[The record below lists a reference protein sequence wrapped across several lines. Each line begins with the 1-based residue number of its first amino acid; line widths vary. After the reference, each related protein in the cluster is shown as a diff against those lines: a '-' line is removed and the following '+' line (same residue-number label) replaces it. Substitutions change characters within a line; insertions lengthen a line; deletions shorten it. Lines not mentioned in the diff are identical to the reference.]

1 MTPVFFR
8 TPAALRRW
16 FAAHHASS
24 AELWIGFYKKD
35 SGRGGVVYKQALD
48 EALCFGWIDG
58 LVRGVDDACYM
69 QRFTPR
75 RPRSNWSAVNIAK
88 MRALIDEGRAQLA
101 GLAAFER
108 RTPDRSAVCS
118 YEQRRAAALS
128 PGERRAVKAN
138 PAAWSFFEAQ
148 PPHYRRTV
156 ALWIQSAKKE
166 ETRSRRLAS
175 LIDLSARGQMV
186 PPFVQRPDKR

>member
-1 MTPVFFR
+1 MAPRFFK

-16 FAAHHASS
+16 FEAHHATS

-58 LVRGVDDACYM
+58 MVRRVDEVCYM

-75 RPRSNWSAVNIAK
+75 RPRSTWSAVNIAK
-88 MRALIDEGRAQLA
+88 MRALIDGGRAQPA

-108 RTPDRSAVCS
+108 RTPDRSAVYS

-128 PGERRAVKAN
+128 PAERLAVKAN
-138 PAAWSFFEAQ
+138 PAAWSFFEVQ
-148 PPHYRRTV
+148 PPSYRRTV
-156 ALWIQSAKKE
+156 AWWIQSAKKT
-166 ETRSRRLAS
+166 ETRARRLAV
-175 LIDLSARGQMV
+175 LIDCSARGQLV
-186 PPFVQRPDKR
+186 PGFIPRPQK

>member
-1 MTPVFFR
+1 MFFK

-35 SGRGGVVYKQALD
+35 SGRGGVVYRQALD

-58 LVRGVDDACYM
+58 MVRSVDDVCYM

-88 MRALIDEGRAQLA
+88 MRALIDQGLAQPA

-108 RTPDRSAVCS
+108 RIPDRSAIDS
-118 YEQRRAAALS
+118 HEQRRDATLS
-128 PGERRAVKAN
+128 PAERRAVRAN
-138 PAAWSFFEAQ
+138 PEAWRFLETR
-148 PPHYRRTV
+148 PPSYRR
-156 ALWIQSAKKE
+156 AMAGWIQSAKKA
-166 ETRSRRLAS
+166 ETRERRLAA
-175 LIDLSARGQMV
+175 LIDCSARGRLV
-186 PPFVQRPDKR
+186 PPFVSRPQKQ

>member
-1 MTPVFFR
+1 VAPTFFK

-16 FAAHHASS
+16 FKAHHATS

-58 LVRGVDDACYM
+58 MVRSVDDACYM

-88 MRALIDEGRAQLA
+88 MRALIAEGRAQPA

-108 RTPDRSAVCS
+108 RTPERSAVYS
-118 YEQRRAAALS
+118 YEQRQAAALS
-128 PGERRAVKAN
+128 PAERRAVKAN

-148 PPHYRRTV
+148 PAHYKRTV
-156 ALWIQSAKKE
+156 ALWIQSAKKA
-166 ETRSRRLAS
+166 ETRERRLAS
-175 LIDLSARGQMV
+175 LIDLSARGRMV
-186 PPFVQRPDKR
+186 PPFVPRPGKR

>member
-1 MTPVFFR
+1 VAPAFFE

-16 FAAHHASS
+16 FKAHHASS

-35 SGRGGVVYKQALD
+35 SGRRGVVYKQALD

-58 LVRGVDDACYM
+58 MVRRVDDASYM

-88 MRALIDEGRAQLA
+88 MRALVDEGRAQPA

-108 RTPDRSAVCS
+108 RTPDRSAVHS
-118 YEQRRAAALS
+118 YEQRQMAALS
-128 PGERRAVKAN
+128 AAERRAVKAN
-138 PAAWSFFEAQ
+138 PTAWSFFEAQ
-148 PPHYRRTV
+148 PPHYKRTV
-156 ALWIQSAKKE
+156 AWWIQSAKKD
-166 ETRSRRLAS
+166 ETRTRRLAS
-175 LIDLSARGQMV
+175 LIDFSARGRMV

>member
-1 MTPVFFR
+1 MSCTFFK

-16 FAAHHASS
+16 FKTHHATS

-35 SGRGGVVYKQALD
+35 SGRGGVIYRQALD

-58 LVRGVDDACYM
+58 VIRRVDEVSYM

-75 RPRSNWSAVNIAK
+75 RPRSTWSAVNIAK
-88 MRALIDEGRAQLA
+88 MRALIDEGRAQPA

-108 RTPDRSAVCS
+108 RTPDRSVVYS
-118 YEQRRAAALS
+118 YEQRRTATLS
-128 PGERRAVKAN
+128 PAERRTVEAD

-148 PPHYRRTV
+148 PPHYKRSI

-166 ETRSRRLAS
+166 ETRTRRLAV
-175 LIDLSARGQMV
+175 LIDCSAHGRLV
-186 PPFVQRPDKR
+186 PPFIPRPQK

>member
-1 MTPVFFR
+1 VAPTFFK

-16 FAAHHASS
+16 FRAHHATS

-35 SGRGGVVYKQALD
+35 SGRGGVVYRQALN

-58 LVRGVDDACYM
+58 MVRRVDDVSYM

-75 RPRSNWSAVNIAK
+75 RPRSTWSAVNIA
-88 MRALIDEGRAQLA
+88 RVGALIAEGRVQPA

-108 RTPDRSAVCS
+108 RTPDRSVVYS

-128 PGERRAVKAN
+128 PAERRAVKAD

-148 PPHYRRTV
+148 PPHYKRSI
-156 ALWIQSAKKE
+156 ALWIQGAKKS
-166 ETRSRRLAS
+166 ETRARRLAT
-175 LIDLSARGQMV
+175 LIDCSARGRLV
-186 PPFVQRPDKR
+186 PPFIPRPQK

>member
-1 MTPVFFR
+1 VTPAFFE

-16 FAAHHASS
+16 FKTHHATT

-58 LVRGVDDACYM
+58 MVRRVDNASYM

-75 RPRSNWSAVNIAK
+75 RPRSHWSAINIAK
-88 MRALIDEGRAQLA
+88 MRALIDEGRAQPA

-108 RTPDRSAVCS
+108 RVPDRSAVYS
-118 YEQRRAAALS
+118 YEQRQAATLS
-128 PGERRAVKAN
+128 PAERRVVKAN
-138 PAAWSFFEAQ
+138 PDAWRFLEAQ
-148 PPHYRRTV
+148 PPSYKRTV
-156 ALWIQSAKKE
+156 AWWIQFAKKA
-166 ETRSRRLAS
+166 ETRERRLAV
-175 LIDLSARGQMV
+175 LIDCSARGRLV
-186 PPFVQRPDKR
+186 PPFIPRPQK

>member
-1 MTPVFFR
+1 MAPRFFK

-16 FAAHHASS
+16 FEAHHETT

-35 SGRGGVVYKQALD
+35 SGRGGVIYKQALD

-58 LVRGVDDACYM
+58 MVRRVDEVSYM

-75 RPRSNWSAVNIAK
+75 RPRSTWSAVNIAK
-88 MRALIDEGRAQLA
+88 MRALIDEGRAQPA

-108 RTPDRSAVCS
+108 RTPDRAVAYS
-118 YEQRRAAALS
+118 YEQRQTATLS
-128 PGERRAVKAN
+128 PAERRAVQAD

-148 PPHYRRTV
+148 PPHYKRAV
-156 ALWIQSAKKE
+156 ALWIQGARKL
-166 ETRSRRLAS
+166 ETRQRRLAV
-175 LIDLSARGQMV
+175 LIDCSARGRLV
-186 PPFVQRPDKR
+186 PPFIPRPQK

>member
-1 MTPVFFR
+1 LTPTFFK

-16 FAAHHASS
+16 FEAHHATS
-24 AELWIGFYKKD
+24 AELWVGFYKKD

-58 LVRGVDDACYM
+58 MVRSLDDVCYM

-88 MRALIDEGRAQLA
+88 MRALIDEGRAQPA

-108 RTPDRSAVCS
+108 RTPDSPAVYS
-118 YEQRRAAALS
+118 YEQRRAAALTLA
-128 PGERRAVKAN
+128 ERRAVKAN

-148 PPHYRRTV
+148 PPHYKRTV
-156 ALWIQSAKKE
+156 ALWIQSARKD
-166 ETRSRRLAS
+166 ETRTRRLAS
-175 LIDLSARGQMV
+175 LIDLSARGRMV
-186 PPFVQRPDKR
+186 PPFIPRPKK

>member
-1 MTPVFFR
+1 VAPTFFE

-16 FAAHHASS
+16 FKAHHASS

-58 LVRGVDDACYM
+58 MIRRVDDASYM

-88 MRALIDEGRAQLA
+88 MRALIDEGRAQPA

-108 RTPDRSAVCS
+108 RTPDRSAVYS
-118 YEQRRAAALS
+118 YEQRQIAALS
-128 PGERRAVKAN
+128 AAERRAVKAR
-138 PAAWSFFEAQ
+138 PTAWSFFEAQ
-148 PPHYRRTV
+148 PPSYKKTV
-156 ALWIQSAKKE
+156 AWWIQSAKKP
-166 ETRSRRLAS
+166 ETRARRLQA
-175 LIDLSARGQMV
+175 LIDCCARGQLV
-186 PPFVQRPDKR
+186 PPFIPRPQK

>member
-1 MTPVFFR
+1 VAPRFFK

-16 FAAHHASS
+16 FEAHHATS

-58 LVRGVDDACYM
+58 MIRRVDEVCYM

-75 RPRSNWSAVNIAK
+75 RSRSTWSAVNIAK
-88 MRALIDEGRAQLA
+88 MRALIDGGRAQPA

-108 RTPDRSAVCS
+108 RTPDRSAVYS
-118 YEQRRAAALS
+118 YEQRRTATLS
-128 PGERRAVKAN
+128 PAERRAVQAD

-148 PPHYRRTV
+148 PPHYKRAV
-156 ALWIQSAKKE
+156 ALWIQGAKKV
-166 ETRSRRLAS
+166 ETRQRRLAV
-175 LIDLSARGQMV
+175 LIDCSARGRLV
-186 PPFVQRPDKR
+186 PPFLPRPQK